1 MGDRPLPTVAV
12 EASEVV
18 IESRH
23 VDIVLTLEIHA
34 ESELQDR
41 VIIVK
46 LEDTQVCDQV
56 SQCMIS

>member
-18 IESRH
+18 IESQH